1 MNLKSLLEC
10 ERKSLMKISKYQL
23 PNGFKK
29 IGLGILIISFISLF
43 SNKFLADSEAIRIFS
58 KYGMLIGF
66 LIISVSKEKIEDE
79 LITKI
84 RMQSYTFSFVF
95 GVFFS
100 LLQPF
105 INYSVDSIFQS
116 GEAVFKDNGD
126 FQILWLLL
134 SVQVLFFE
142 FLKKLHK

>member
-1 MNLKSLLEC
+1 MNTKSFLEC
-10 ERKSLMKISKYQL
+10 ERKSLNKLSKYQL
-23 PNGFKK
+23 PNSFKK
-29 IGLGILIISFISLF
+29 LGLAILILSFLGLF
-43 SNKFLADSEAIRIFS
+43 VNKFSADSEFFRTML
-58 KYGMLIGF
+58 KYGMLVGF

-79 LITKI
+79 LIIKI
-84 RMQSYTFSFVF
+84 RMQSYTFAFIF

-100 LLQPF
+100 LTQPL
-105 INYSVDSIFQS
+105 INYSVDSFFQS

-142 FLKKLHK
+142 VLKKQHK